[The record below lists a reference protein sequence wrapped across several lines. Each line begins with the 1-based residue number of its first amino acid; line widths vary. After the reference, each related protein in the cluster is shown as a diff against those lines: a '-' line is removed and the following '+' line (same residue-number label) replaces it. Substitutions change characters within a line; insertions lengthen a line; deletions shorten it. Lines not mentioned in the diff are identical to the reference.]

1 MISLV
6 DSTAVTAK
14 THETAMVLI
23 PPEDCGEP
31 IQVIRRA
38 HDRHVRRWMPHVTLL
53 YPFRPREQFD
63 NVETELRNACT
74 HIEPFEVHLADFRH
88 FHHGRGRYTL
98 WLAPEPHDAMVR
110 LQAALE
116 SAVPDCNDVSRH
128 PAGFT
133 PHLSVGQVR
142 GDDALKTLMASVQA
156 SWKPLLFQADRVSMI
171 WRAQPP
177 DDVFRVGR
185 HVQLG

>member
-1 MISLV
+1 MV
-6 DSTAVTAK
+6 AK
-14 THETAMVLI
+14 SHETAAVLI
-23 PPEDCGEP
+23 PLEDCWEP

-38 HDRHVRRWMPHVTLL
+38 HDRHMRRWMPHVTLL

-63 NVETELRNACT
+63 HVTTEMHKACR
-74 HIEPFEVHLADFRH
+74 HVEPFEVHLADFRH

-98 WLAPEPHDAMVR
+98 WLAPEPRGALVC

-116 SAVPDCNDVSRH
+116 SAVPDCNDASRR

-142 GDDALKTLMASVQA
+142 GDDALKTLIAKLQA
-156 SWKPLLFQADRVSMI
+156 SWKPLHFQADRVSLI
-171 WRAQPP
+171 WRAKPP
-177 DDVFRVGR
+177 DDVFQVDR
-185 HVQLG
+185 QIKLG